1 MFKIHSKKMLTLT
14 YLWLQFIDKV
24 SALREH
30 EDTDSP
36 WDSEVLFIIIVIIVI
51 LNVSIDHVLQNGP
64 MEGDKI
70 LLLYGP
76 PLSRGP
82 PVLGSPCLPPGNYND
97 VRDW

>member
-1 MFKIHSKKMLTLT
+1 MLTLT

-51 LNVSIDHVLQNGP
+51 ILNVSIDDVLQNGP

-70 LLLYGP
+70 LLLNGP
-76 PLSRGP
+76 LLSRGP
-82 PVLGSPCLPPGNYND
+82 PGNYTN

>member
-1 MFKIHSKKMLTLT
+1 MLTLT

-76 PLSRGP
+76 PLSQGP